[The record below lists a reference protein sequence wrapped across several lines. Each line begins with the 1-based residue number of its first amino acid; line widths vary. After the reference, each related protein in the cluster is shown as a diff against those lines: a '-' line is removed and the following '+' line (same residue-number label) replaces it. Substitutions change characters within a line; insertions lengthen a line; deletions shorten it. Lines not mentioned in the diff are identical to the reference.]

1 VSVVLQ
7 YNTKKCLVYG
17 AIIFTWIFMPTY
29 LTTIGSLGTDIIK
42 GTCIPWGVYNSYAA
56 EVAMTLSVLLL
67 TYLLPLTTMMYCYIR
82 IVYSLRYKVGFAVS
96 DVQNTLGL

>member
-1 VSVVLQ
+1 
-7 YNTKKCLVYG
+7 
-17 AIIFTWIFMPTY
+17 
-29 LTTIGSLGTDIIK
+29 
-42 GTCIPWGVYNSYAA
+42 
-56 EVAMTLSVLLL
+56 MTLSVLLL